1 MKVRDL
7 IRLVEQDGWYFVG
20 QRGSHRQYRHP
31 NKPGKVT
38 VAGKP
43 SAELAP
49 GTLGSVFRQ
58 AGDAR
63 EEWDR

>member
-1 MKVRDL
+1 V

-31 NKPGKVT
+31 SKPGKIT
-38 VAGKP
+38 VVGKP

-49 GTLGSVFRQ
+49 VRSGVPSVRLTSP
-58 AGDAR
+58 